1 MTKKYSEKQSND
13 LAEMITKAR
22 TSKGY
27 SHMDLASLI
36 GVSIK
41 QIGKYEKGKCFP
53 PEMRLKLMCSVLDI
67 EERMFVPYEELAPE
81 NSIER
86 EKSLVVE
93 GVGDAIFQPTLGDDI
108 YEQLLT
114 MNNHLERI
122 SSSLKP
128 HIQPELGLP
137 T

>member
-93 GVGDAIFQPTLGDDI
+93 GPKMPTLGDAI